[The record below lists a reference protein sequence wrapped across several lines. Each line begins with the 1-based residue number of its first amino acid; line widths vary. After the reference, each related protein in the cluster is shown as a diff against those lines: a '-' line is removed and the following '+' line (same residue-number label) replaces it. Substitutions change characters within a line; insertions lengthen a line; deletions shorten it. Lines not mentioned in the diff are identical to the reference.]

1 MAEVVKYK
9 MELLIFIVIEIQTYW
24 KPYKYMKKQLTR
36 FQMDNSRTIK
46 KMFKPKFYWL
56 LNYIKRNENIVES

>member
-1 MAEVVKYK
+1 MLNYIGILENKAGHMAEVVKYK

-36 FQMDNSRTIK
+36 FQMDNSQMKILWNHK
-46 KMFKPKFYWL
+46 
-56 LNYIKRNENIVES
+56 